1 MQQKKNYIN
10 DRIRICWATKSKS
23 VTSLTIYIKENTL
36 TVTLINTYS
45 LGKHFD
51 DILSDKQLLYNDI
64 IGLTESQLKGRENT
78 AGLKVKLGKHFR
90 VHFNCDIPLF
100 QT

>member
-1 MQQKKNYIN
+1 MRQKNYIN
-10 DRIRICWATKSKS
+10 DRIRICSATKSKS
-23 VTSLTIYIKENTL
+23 VTSLTIYNKENTL

-45 LGKHFD
+45 LRQHFD

-90 VHFNCDIPLF
+90 VHFNGDIPLF

>member
-1 MQQKKNYIN
+1 M
-10 DRIRICWATKSKS
+10 
-23 VTSLTIYIKENTL
+23 
-36 TVTLINTYS
+36 TLINTYS
-45 LGKHFD
+45 LRKHFN